1 MRPPGACPQDQR
13 VQGQSALWKGSLWDQ
28 RQLGRASR
36 RPRRLL
42 GCWMG
47 AVVRNVGRAGS
58 VRKNQESNFYTVFW
72 KTESRDNRDLMG
84 VGAEV
89 GKVPSCSGDS
99 RSGAGT
105 ARSSQ
110 ASAHPLGWP
119 LAPGQLPEWL
129 PHPHSPLHHSSFSGQ
144 PASLTNRPAAAL
156 YLSPKVT

>member
-1 MRPPGACPQDQR
+1 
-13 VQGQSALWKGSLWDQ
+13 
-28 RQLGRASR
+28 
-36 RPRRLL
+36 
-42 GCWMG
+42 MG

-105 ARSSQ
+105 GPELSSLC
-110 ASAHPLGWP
+110 SPPGM
-119 LAPGQLPEWL
+119 APG
-129 PHPHSPLHHSSFSGQ
+129 S
-144 PASLTNRPAAAL
+144 RPA
-156 YLSPKVT
+156 P